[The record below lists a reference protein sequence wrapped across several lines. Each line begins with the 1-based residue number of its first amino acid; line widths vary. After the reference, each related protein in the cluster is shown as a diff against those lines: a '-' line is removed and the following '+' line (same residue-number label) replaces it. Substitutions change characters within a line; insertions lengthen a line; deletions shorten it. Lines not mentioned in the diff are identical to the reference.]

1 VRGKDSRESHAS
13 EWLMSWGYWGIVL
26 GLVAMVADF
35 FVCLSLVYSNTK
47 GSPKA
52 QSGKID
58 EPREAVTQASAGRRR
73 AA

>member
-1 VRGKDSRESHAS
+1 
-13 EWLMSWGYWGIVL
+13 MSWGYWGIVL

-35 FVCLSLVYSNTK
+35 FVCLSLFYSNTK

-58 EPREAVTQASAGRRR
+58 EPREAVTQASTGRRR